1 MFELR
6 GGRAGFRAEHD
17 SRPKLYQVALCTGMI
32 DEAQLAAQE
41 DKARQRE
48 QEQDQ
53 AELSD
58 EGELSDEEDGLDG
71 WGGKRKRARG

>member
-1 MFELR
+1 
-6 GGRAGFRAEHD
+6 
-17 SRPKLYQVALCTGMI
+17 MI

-48 QEQDQ
+48 QEQGE

>member
-1 MFELR
+1 M
-6 GGRAGFRAEHD
+6 
-17 SRPKLYQVALCTGMI
+17 QVV
-32 DEAQLAAQE
+32 AQLAAQE

-48 QEQDQ
+48 QEEDE
-53 AELSD
+53 AELSDEED